1 MSIGSIW
8 SNISLVCAGSR
19 APLAPRNFRL
29 LPPSPLVTFVS
40 LLDVRASSVSR
51 RFWILVCSAGKW
63 AVFHK
68 GEGCGEQVQMTL
80 QYSLLSTYQSPI
92 QAFSKL
98 EDEKKEKKKLYSIS
112 TLGQSSLWPF
122 R

>member
-8 SNISLVCAGSR
+8 SSISLVCAGSR
-19 APLAPRNFRL
+19 ATVTPRNFRL
-29 LPPSPLVTFVS
+29 SPPSPLVTFVS
-40 LLDVRASSVSR
+40 SLDVRASSVSC

-68 GEGCGEQVQMTL
+68 GKGCGEQVQTTQ
-80 QYSLLSTYQSPI
+80 QYSLLSTYQSPT

-98 EDEKKEKKKLYSIS
+98 ED
-112 TLGQSSLWPF
+112 
-122 R
+122 